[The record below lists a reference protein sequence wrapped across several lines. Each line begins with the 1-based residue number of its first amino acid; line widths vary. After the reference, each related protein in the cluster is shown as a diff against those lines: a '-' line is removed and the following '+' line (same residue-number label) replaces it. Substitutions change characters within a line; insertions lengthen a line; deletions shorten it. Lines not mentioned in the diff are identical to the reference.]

1 MKIIEKDVAVI
12 KICGIC
18 NDEIEDIDKAML
30 RRIRKGAMKFPG
42 SKKEELKKIHTLAFK
57 FSNEKICEYCYLREM
72 ARLTTIMRIKA
83 MENKNS

>member
-1 MKIIEKDVAVI
+1 MKIIEEDVAVI

-57 FSNEKICEYCYLREM
+57 FSNEKICEYCYLKEM

>member
-1 MKIIEKDVAVI
+1 MTIIKV
-12 KICGIC
+12 CSIC
-18 NDEIEDIDKAML
+18 NEEIEDIDKAML
-30 RRIRKGAMKFPG
+30 REIRKSAMKFPG
-42 SKKEELKKIHTLAFK
+42 SKKEEMKKIHTLAFK

>member
-1 MKIIEKDVAVI
+1 MKIIEEDVAVI

>member
-1 MKIIEKDVAVI
+1 MDVI

-18 NDEIEDIDKAML
+18 NDEIEDIDKVML

-42 SKKEELKKIHTLAFK
+42 SKKEEMKKIHTLAFK
-57 FSNEKICEYCYLREM
+57 FSNEKICEYCYLKEM

-83 MENKNS
+83 IENKNS

>member
-1 MKIIEKDVAVI
+1 VKIIEEDVAVI

>member
-1 MKIIEKDVAVI
+1 MAVI